1 MMIARYDMLAP
12 LLTPVQPR
20 FYLQL
25 GSMRWKLLV
34 MTSVAASL
42 VGGALWS
49 ALVAV
54 LFGPAS
60 VVARRDWLLPL
71 SLVVPLGIAAFA
83 GYFVYRHTSRRRKTQ
98 AVITVIVALFF
109 TALIH
114 FAIAHSWPNYF
125 VPRSR
130 ANPRVAI

>member
-1 MMIARYDMLAP
+1 
-12 LLTPVQPR
+12 
-20 FYLQL
+20 
-25 GSMRWKLLV
+25 MRWKLLV
-34 MTSVAASL
+34 MTSVVASL

-54 LFGPAS
+54 LFGPAA

-83 GYFVYRHTSRRRKTQ
+83 GYFVYRHTARRRKTQ
-98 AVITVIVALFF
+98 AVITVIIALFL

-130 ANPRVAI
+130 ANPQVAI

>member
-1 MMIARYDMLAP
+1 
-12 LLTPVQPR
+12 
-20 FYLQL
+20 
-25 GSMRWKLLV
+25 MRWKLLV
-34 MTSVAASL
+34 MTSVVASL

-54 LFGPAS
+54 LFGPAA
-60 VVARRDWLLPL
+60 VLARRDWLLPL

-98 AVITVIVALFF
+98 AVITVIGALFLS
-109 TALIH
+109 ALIH

-130 ANPRVAI
+130 ANRQVAI